1 MGKYTEEIQETLY
14 SLLKQVIDIHPSMIF
29 VRDREGFFIYA
40 NQGLADVVGVAVENI
55 IGKHLTDIPTFT
67 EYAQQYSQED
77 LTVLDTLQE
86 LCIPEEK
93 VIYPSGEERWF
104 FTIKRP
110 IIEKDGKA
118 NKILGVSLDITER
131 KHAEIEIMKYRS
143 HLEKLVVERTT
154 EISRA
159 NELLQQEINDR
170 KLTEE
175 QLIASLA
182 EKDVLLKEIHHRVK
196 NNLQIISSLLDLQAQ
211 YIQDQQVLQAFQDSQ
226 IRIKAM
232 ARVHEQLYQ
241 SDDLVRVDFTRY
253 IQNSASS
260 LFSAYGGRSKGI
272 SFRSQVEDVSV
283 PIDTAI
289 PLALIAS
296 ELIANGLKHGFPHPQ
311 KDGEILVK
319 LWPGENNSY
328 NLLVS
333 DNGVGLP
340 LECDW
345 QNPSTLGLK
354 LVNLLTRQLG
364 GQVELDRSK
373 GTTFHIT
380 FPLRS

>member
-1 MGKYTEEIQETLY
+1 
-14 SLLKQVIDIHPSMIF
+14 MIF

-211 YIQDQQVLQAFQDSQ
+211 YIQDQQALQAFQDSQ